1 MKEVWKEIKGFDGR
15 YLVSSLGR
23 VKAND
28 RWGYNPRYGKFF
40 LQGKMLRPAK
50 NNKGYLTVG
59 FCYKG
64 KKTSYF
70 VHRLVAEAFI
80 PNPENKPQI
89 NHKNGIRTDNR
100 VENLNWCTQSE
111 NNLHSYR
118 CLGRVKIGLKGKD
131 SPFSKIVLQLK
142 DDNVIAEFYST
153 TDACRQTGI
162 SRQSIG
168 KVANGKLKSAG
179 GYKWRWKYDKGRTC

>member
-1 MKEVWKEIKGFDGR
+1 MKEIWKFIDGFNGR
-15 YLVSSLGR
+15 YSVSNFGR
-23 VKAND
+23 VKAEN
-28 RWGYNPRYGKFF
+28 RWCYNPRYGKFF
-40 LQGKMLRPAK
+40 LAGKMLTLS
-50 NNKGYLTVG
+50 NNSKGYLTVTLSLNG
-59 FCYKG
+59 R
-64 KKTSYF
+64 SYPLC
-70 VHRLVAEAFI
+70 VHRIVAEAFI
-80 PNPENKPQI
+80 PNPENKPQV

-131 SPFSKIVLQLK
+131 SPFSKIVLQIK
-142 DDNVIAEFYST
+142 DDKVIAEFYST
-153 TDACRQTGI
+153 TDACLQTGI